1 MAKKEVFFQVLWFS
15 CRQIRWGRRPKW
27 NFHLDNLASPWYFFN
42 VAVRC
47 STGWITFC
55 FRWELVVPYSPFC
68 MWGCEVTALDFV
80 TEICN
85 TAKQIS
91 KALVGE
97 VILISMSRFGKVHF
111 IQTLP
116 LIYVECFLC
125 SAYCV
130 HSLLL
135 RQICIQAC
143 HIHWNKYNVFYD
155 FCCCAIGW
163 SCLIHP
169 DIIVLP
175 TSVSLWRCKMV
186 EFNTDFLF
194 LTKPFVLVTMGD
206 ALLSWEFTTTVV
218 VPLLA
223 FLRFLSVSCFNPLH
237 TKGGGVYFTQK

>member
-1 MAKKEVFFQVLWFS
+1 MKFEPFPCFVVVLKECILLIPFPFKLLRLGPFVFTERSPVWKWQRKRCFFQVLWFS
-15 CRQIRWGRRPKW
+15 YRQIRWGRRPKW

-111 IQTLP
+111 YFCRMLLMLCILCAFPP
-116 LIYVECFLC
+116 LE
-125 SAYCV
+125 AD
-130 HSLLL
+130 
-135 RQICIQAC
+135 
-143 HIHWNKYNVFYD
+143 FYT
-155 FCCCAIGW
+155 GL
-163 SCLIHP
+163 SHP
-169 DIIVLP
+169 LKQV
-175 TSVSLWRCKMV
+175 
-186 EFNTDFLF
+186 
-194 LTKPFVLVTMGD
+194 
-206 ALLSWEFTTTVV
+206 
-218 VPLLA
+218 
-223 FLRFLSVSCFNPLH
+223 
-237 TKGGGVYFTQK
+237 

>member
-1 MAKKEVFFQVLWFS
+1 ML
-15 CRQIRWGRRPKW
+15 PKSATLRNKSLRHW
-27 NFHLDNLASPWYFFN
+27 WVKSSSFPCQGL
-42 VAVRC
+42 VRC
-47 STGWITFC
+47 IF
-55 FRWELVVPYSPFC
+55 
-68 MWGCEVTALDFV
+68 
-80 TEICN
+80 
-85 TAKQIS
+85 IS
-91 KALVGE
+91 
-97 VILISMSRFGKVHF
+97 
-111 IQTLP
+111 
-116 LIYVECFLC
+116 VECFLC

-135 RQICIQAC
+135 RQIFIQAC

-206 ALLSWEFTTTVV
+206 ALLSWEFTFTSRS
-218 VPLLA
+218 L
-223 FLRFLSVSCFNPLH
+223 LRFLSVSCFNPLH